1 MEEKIKYLEMI
12 QNIIQRMTNNSFL
25 MKGWTVTLI
34 VAVFV
39 LSDKA
44 MNPNYFWI
52 AYVPVI
58 VFWFLDSYYLLLERR
73 YIFLYNEVRN
83 RDEKID
89 SISAKKRKDY
99 DFKSQ
104 EEKYESLFCDTKSN
118 GKLPKEC
125 MYKTSAYM
133 SIMTQRCAFIIG
145 RKGSGKT
152 TFFEILEKYE
162 ENGRN
167 SFDSQYKVL
176 KPISAECIDVFQ
188 MYSVLEKY
196 KEDRRIFSV
205 SKWRSYFG
213 IYIFIS
219 ARYILFVLR
228 RKAIKY

>member
-89 SISAKKRKDY
+89 FDLSISGITYKKV
-99 DFKSQ
+99 
-104 EEKYESLFCDTKSN
+104 
-118 GKLPKEC
+118 G
-125 MYKTSAYM
+125 
-133 SIMTQRCAFIIG
+133 
-145 RKGSGKT
+145 
-152 TFFEILEKYE
+152 
-162 ENGRN
+162 
-167 SFDSQYKVL
+167 DS
-176 KPISAECIDVFQ
+176 
-188 MYSVLEKY
+188 KY
-196 KEDRRIFSV
+196 KITRCILSISEVGF
-205 SKWRSYFG
+205 YFPLG
-213 IYIFIS
+213 LIMLIIYI
-219 ARYILFVLR
+219 LG
-228 RKAIKY
+228 